1 MPTVGVIKKTVIYI
15 FNLLMTFYR
24 LFKSYGNFLNK
35 VRIIC
40 LHISIGAQ
48 ILPLP
53 HLKITSSACVDV

>member
-35 VRIIC
+35 
-40 LHISIGAQ
+40 
-48 ILPLP
+48 
-53 HLKITSSACVDV
+53 